1 MRSRSYQHFIFAGAL
16 IFSLAGFALGQSP
29 DQPAVGGPPSGA
41 HVPEGRGNV
50 LRELGLTGEQA
61 QAIRRI
67 NQERRS
73 ALDAAGRRLRE
84 ANRSLDEAIYADT
97 ADDSLIKTRLA
108 ELQSAQSEAA
118 SLRFEKELAI
128 RRVLTPEQ
136 LVRFRDLRRKFE
148 EVRRTMDERRR
159 ERRELRNGPP
169 ADGTQRP
176 AMRQMLRQNNARP
189 RPQ

>member
-1 MRSRSYQHFIFAGAL
+1 MIRRSYKYLIFAGGFIL
-16 IFSLAGFALGQSP
+16 SLAGFAQGQSP
-29 DQPAVGGPPSGA
+29 DQLAVGGPPSGA
-41 HVPEGRGNV
+41 HVPDGRGNV
-50 LRELGLTGEQA
+50 LRELGLTREQV
-61 QAIRRI
+61 QDIRRI

-73 ALDAAGRRLRE
+73 ALEAAGRRLRE
-84 ANRSLDEAIYADT
+84 ANRAVDEAIYADT

-136 LVRFRDLRRKFE
+136 LVRFRDLRRKFD
-148 EVRRTMDERRR
+148 EVRRTADERRH

-169 ADGTQRP
+169 ADGAQRP

>member
-1 MRSRSYQHFIFAGAL
+1 MRRRSYQHLIFAVAFIL
-16 IFSLAGFALGQSP
+16 SFAAFALGQSP
-29 DQPAVGGPPSGA
+29 DQPAVGGPPPVA
-41 HVPEGRGNV
+41 HSPDARGNV
-50 LRELGLTGEQA
+50 LRELGLTLEQA

-73 ALDAAGRRLRE
+73 ALAAAGRRLRE
-84 ANRSLDEAIYADT
+84 ANRALDDAIYADT
-97 ADDSLIKTRLA
+97 ADDSLIKSRLA

-148 EVRRTMDERRR
+148 ELRKTMDDRRR
-159 ERRELRNGPP
+159 ERREFRNGPP
-169 ADGTQRP
+169 ADGVLRP

-189 RPQ
+189 RP

>member
-1 MRSRSYQHFIFAGAL
+1 MRRRSHQHLIFAGAFIL
-16 IFSLAGFALGQSP
+16 SLAGFALGQSP
-29 DQPAVGGPPSGA
+29 DQPADGGPPSGT
-41 HVPEGRGNV
+41 HIPNGRGSV
-50 LRELGLTGEQA
+50 LRELGLTREQV
-61 QAIRRI
+61 QDIRRI
-67 NQERRS
+67 NQARRS
-73 ALDAAGRRLRE
+73 ALEAAGRRLRE
-84 ANRSLDEAIYADT
+84 ANRALDEAIYADT

-148 EVRRTMDERRR
+148 ELRRTMDERRH

-169 ADGTQRP
+169 PDGAPRP
-176 AMRQMLRQNNARP
+176 GMRRMLRRNNARP

>member
-1 MRSRSYQHFIFAGAL
+1 MRSRSYQHLIFAGAVIL
-16 IFSLAGFALGQSP
+16 SVAGFAQGQSP
-29 DQPAVGGPPSGA
+29 DQPAVGGPPPGA
-41 HVPEGRGNV
+41 HSPDGRGNV